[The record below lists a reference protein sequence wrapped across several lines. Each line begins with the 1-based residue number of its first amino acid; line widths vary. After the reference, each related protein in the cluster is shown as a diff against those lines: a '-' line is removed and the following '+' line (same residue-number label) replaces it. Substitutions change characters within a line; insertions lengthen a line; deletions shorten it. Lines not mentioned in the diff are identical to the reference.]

1 MRAPG
6 VHIHER
12 HQLRRHDDEGAHHV
26 VVFVLEDVA
35 VVHVTPAEDLEADED
50 GIGGHANTNADIA
63 ATARAAL
70 ACQ

>member
-1 MRAPG
+1 
-6 VHIHER
+6 
-12 HQLRRHDDEGAHHV
+12 